1 MNTARRGSTGTFLG
15 WSGQSILWLFLG
27 GFLLLP
33 VTPGSAHEGRPV
45 YVEINQV
52 GKLRYAARW
61 KYPPSL
67 PLQAAPS
74 LLLPLDCQSVIPQ
87 PFPEANATTGR
98 VIYQCAEELSGKLIG
113 LRYPLQNPALSALF
127 RVTFSS
133 GETHSRLLQP
143 GETSWILPRV
153 ETPFAVARQ
162 YALLG
167 VRHIW
172 TGPDHLL
179 FVACLVAL
187 AGTRRR
193 IVIAITGF
201 TLAHSLTLVLAALQ
215 WISLPLP
222 PVEACIAL
230 SILLLAT
237 ELAREDQRSWSRRY
251 PILVASS
258 FGLLH
263 GLGFA
268 AILRE
273 TGLPQTEL
281 FVGLLFFNLGVE
293 AGQLLF
299 LAGLWMLFASAQ
311 RIRLA
316 DRIDLSEP
324 PPAARLTVIYLIGAL
339 AGFWLI
345 DRTMRLL
352 V

>member
-1 MNTARRGSTGTFLG
+1 MITFRRGKNGTSLG
-15 WSGQSILWLFLG
+15 WSGRPILWLLLG

-33 VTPGSAHEGRPV
+33 ATPGNAHEGRPV

-52 GKLRYAARW
+52 GKLRYEARW
-61 KYPPSL
+61 KYPPNL

-74 LLLPLDCQSVIPQ
+74 LLLPPDCRSVIPQ
-87 PFPEANATTGR
+87 PFPEQNAATGR
-98 VIYQCAEELSGKLIG
+98 AIYQCAEELAGQSIG
-113 LRYPLQNPALSALF
+113 LRYPLHNPALSALF
-127 RVTFSS
+127 RVVFTS
-133 GETHSRLLQP
+133 GETHTRLLQP
-143 GETSWILPRV
+143 GEASWTLPMA

-162 YALLG
+162 YAWLG
-167 VRHIW
+167 VQHIW

-215 WISLPLP
+215 WISVPLP

-237 ELAREDQRSWSRRY
+237 ELVREDQRSWSRRY

-268 AILRE
+268 AILQE

-299 LAGLWMLFASAQ
+299 LAGLWALFAGARQ
-311 RIRLA
+311 IRRAGGLA
-316 DRIDLSEP
+316 ASEP
-324 PPAARLTVIYLIGAL
+324 PRAARLTVIYLIGAL

-345 DRTMRLL
+345 DRTMGLL